1 MKQQMKVRKTM
12 ATRRKKMPTQDQR
25 EKDVPTV
32 MMLTKTRTKIA
43 RMLEKEMVIEIINH
57 VIVVIVEM
65 ITIPTILIITSH
77 TTMMIIII
85 LLMATIMT
93 MIGIIIKAVME
104 DGMVLEEEM
113 VILILLHPIK
123 MITTR
128 VMVVA
133 VVDIMSGMKEIHNTT
148 LIIMTN
154 KDIIMTITGNIQI
167 SLMNR
172 IKIIIT
178 GKNKVTI
185 MIVVTTK
192 MTNEER
198 DETKNMTMM
207 IIIEGVKVIQEGKE
221 TIMLLK
227 QKQYP
232 SYKEVEY

>member
-1 MKQQMKVRKTM
+1 
-12 ATRRKKMPTQDQR
+12 
-25 EKDVPTV
+25 
-32 MMLTKTRTKIA
+32 
-43 RMLEKEMVIEIINH
+43 
-57 VIVVIVEM
+57 
-65 ITIPTILIITSH
+65 
-77 TTMMIIII
+77 
-85 LLMATIMT
+85 

-154 KDIIMTITGNIQI
+154 KDIIMMIKGNIQI

-172 IKIIIT
+172 IKMIIT

-185 MIVVTTK
+185 MIIVNTK
-192 MTNEER
+192 MKTKEQ
-198 DETKNMTMM
+198 DKTKNMTMM
-207 IIIEGVKVIQEGKE
+207 IIIEEVKIIQEVKE

-232 SYKEVEY
+232 SYKEVKY